1 MVALVFQH
9 MTPLVQIENL
19 TKSFGGV
26 QALRGVSFD
35 ILPGEIHALV
45 GENGAG
51 KSTLIKSLGGAHE
64 PTSGRILVGGEP
76 LSPGVSA
83 SEAAGIATIHQES
96 TAFGD
101 LGAEDNIFVGR
112 EPRRAGFLGGLF
124 INRAQMRNETR
135 ALLSQLG
142 ENFDTRQPVGEL
154 RVARRQMV
162 GFARALL
169 QKSKLLVLDEPTAS
183 LSQREC
189 EALFTTLRKL
199 QSEGVAL
206 LYVSHRLDEIF
217 ALANRVTVFRDGAH
231 VATKNIKDV
240 DKAELIRL
248 MVGRDVVE
256 EYQARE
262 GSGAPVLPI
271 LQVENLRG
279 GAFRN
284 INFEVR
290 AGEIVGLAGLV
301 GAGRSEVAR
310 AIFGVDDYK
319 NGSVKIGG
327 ENLPKNNVRL
337 AAERGVALVPEDRQH
352 QGLVLPMSVGENISL
367 AVLKNLSNAAGRNR
381 AKENDLIQKLMADL
395 AVKAAGPNSAA
406 QSLSGGNQQKL
417 VLGKWLATQPK
428 LLILD
433 EPTRGVD
440 VGARAEVYRLI
451 RELAGSGLAT
461 LLISSDLPEI
471 LALCDRILVMREG
484 EISGE
489 LNRAEATPEKILAL
503 ALPGK

>member
-1 MVALVFQH
+1 
-9 MTPLVQIENL
+9 MTPLIQIENL

-64 PTSGRILVGGEP
+64 PTSGRILVEGKP
-76 LSPGVSA
+76 LASGVPA
-83 SEAAGIATIHQES
+83 SEAAGIGVIHQES

-112 EPRRAGFLGGLF
+112 EPRLGGLF
-124 INRAQMRNETR
+124 INRGQMRQQTR
-135 ALLSQLG
+135 ELLSQLG
-142 ENFDTRQPVGEL
+142 ENFDTRRPVGEL
-154 RVARRQMV
+154 SVARRQMV

-169 QKSKLLVLDEPTAS
+169 QKSKLLILDEPTAS
-183 LSQREC
+183 LSEREC
-189 EALFTTLRKL
+189 QALFKTLRKL

-217 ALANRVTVFRDGAH
+217 ALADRVTVFRDGAH
-231 VATKNIKDV
+231 VATKNIKEV

-256 EYQARE
+256 EYEARE
-262 GSGAPVLPI
+262 GIGEAV
-271 LQVENLRG
+271 LQVQNLQG

-284 INFEVR
+284 INFQVR

-310 AIFGVDDYK
+310 AVFGVDDYQGG
-319 NGSVKIGG
+319 NVKIGG
-327 ENLPKNNVRL
+327 KNLPKNDVR
-337 AAERGVALVPEDRQH
+337 AAAGRGVALVPEDRQH

-367 AVLKNLSNAAGRNR
+367 AVLKNLSNAAGRDR
-381 AKENDLIQKLMADL
+381 AKEKSLIQKLMADL
-395 AVKAAGPNSAA
+395 AVKAANPDIAA

-417 VLGKWLATQPK
+417 VVGKWLAAEPK

-451 RELAGSGLAT
+451 RELAGAGLAT
-461 LLISSDLPEI
+461 LVISSDLPEI

-489 LNRAEATPEKILAL
+489 LLRADATPEKILEL
-503 ALPGK
+503 ALPEK

>member
-1 MVALVFQH
+1 

-19 TKSFGGV
+19 TKTFGGV

-51 KSTLIKSLGGAHE
+51 KSTLIKCLGGAHA
-64 PTSGRILVGGEP
+64 PTNGRILVEGKP
-76 LSPGVSA
+76 LLPGVPA
-83 SEAAGIATIHQES
+83 SEAAGIGVIHQES

-112 EPRRAGFLGGLF
+112 EPRRAGGLL

-154 RVARRQMV
+154 SVARRQMV

-189 EALFTTLRKL
+189 QALFTTLRKL

-217 ALANRVTVFRDGAH
+217 ALADRVTVFRDGAH
-231 VATKNIKDV
+231 VATKNIKEV

-248 MVGRDVVE
+248 MVGRDVTE
-256 EYQARE
+256 EYQSRA
-262 GSGAPVLPI
+262 GSGEPVL
-271 LQVENLRG
+271 QVNNLHG
-279 GAFRN
+279 GGFHN
-284 INFEVR
+284 INFQVR

-310 AIFGVDDYK
+310 AIFGVDDYQI
-319 NGSVKIGG
+319 GTVKIGG
-327 ENLPKNNVRL
+327 ENLPKNNVRV

-367 AVLKNLSNAAGRNR
+367 AVLKNLSNAAGRDR
-381 AKENDLIQKLMADL
+381 AKEKALIQKLMADL
-395 AVKAAGPNSAA
+395 AVKAAGPNIAA

-417 VLGKWLATQPK
+417 VLGKWLATEPK

-451 RELAGSGLAT
+451 RELASGGLAT
-461 LLISSDLPEI
+461 LVISSDLPEV

-489 LNRAEATPEKILAL
+489 LLRAAATPEKILEL
-503 ALPGK
+503 ALPAK

>member
-1 MVALVFQH
+1 
-9 MTPLVQIENL
+9 MTPLIQIQNL
-19 TKSFGGV
+19 DKAFGNV
-26 QALRGVSFD
+26 QALSGVSFD

-64 PTSGRILVGGEP
+64 PSGGQILVEGQP
-76 LSPGVSA
+76 LMPGVAA
-83 SEAAGIATIHQES
+83 SEAAGIGIIHQES

-112 EPRRAGFLGGLF
+112 ELRRVSGLLLD
-124 INRAQMRNETR
+124 RPQMRRTTQE
-135 ALLSQLG
+135 LLNQLG
-142 ENFDTRQPVGEL
+142 ENFDTRCPVGRL
-154 RVARRQMV
+154 SIAQRQMV

-169 QKSKLLVLDEPTAS
+169 HQNKLLILDEPTAS
-183 LSQREC
+183 LSEREC
-189 EALFTTLRKL
+189 QALFATLRRLK
-199 QSEGVAL
+199 SAGVAS

-217 ALANRVTVFRDGAH
+217 ALADHVTVLRDGAH
-231 VATKNIKDV
+231 VATRDV
-240 DKAELIRL
+240 KEMDKAELIRL
-248 MVGRDVVE
+248 MVGRDVLE
-256 EYQARE
+256 EYQPRDTVGEA
-262 GSGAPVLPI
+262 I
-271 LQVENLRG
+271 LQVDNLSG

-284 INFEVR
+284 INFQVR

-310 AIFGVDDYK
+310 AIFGIDDYMG
-319 NGSVKIGG
+319 GSVKIKGKV
-327 ENLPKNNVRL
+327 LPKNSVQI
-337 AAERGVALVPEDRQH
+337 AATRGLALVPEDRQH
-352 QGLVLPMSVGENISL
+352 QGLILPMSVGENLSL
-367 AVLKNLSNAAGRNR
+367 AVLKALSSTLGRNR
-381 AKENDLIQKLMADL
+381 AKEKSLIQQLMAEL
-395 AVKAAGPNSAA
+395 AVKAANTDIAA

-428 LLILD
+428 VLILD

-451 RELAGSGLAT
+451 RGLASGGLAT
-461 LLISSDLPEI
+461 LVVSSDLPEI

-489 LNRAEATPEKILAL
+489 LLRSEATSEKILQL
-503 ALPGK
+503 ALPKK